1 MLFRLAVLVGLF
13 FFNFSA
19 PKVSFSAQAPNPNG
33 ATKAAEKAKDDNKVV
48 AAERLPRY
56 RIRRGDSFDVQF
68 AYTPEL
74 NQSVAVEPD
83 GFINLRDVGTIHV
96 EGKTVAET
104 VDAIKTAYSPVLH
117 DPVITLSLKDFDK
130 PHVIVGGQVAKP
142 GQYDLRSDITVT
154 QAIQLA
160 GGFNDS
166 AKHSQVI
173 LFRPVSQEMVEAR
186 LLDVK
191 KMLNSRNLNE
201 DVHLLPGDTIFV
213 PQNAISKIRKY
224 LPTQSVGLAVNT
236 LPY

>member
-1 MLFRLAVLVGLF
+1 MFFRSVVLVVWLF
-13 FFNFSA
+13 FSFSA
-19 PKVSFSAQAPNPNG
+19 PKVSRSAQNPNPDG
-33 ATKAAEKAKDDNKVV
+33 VDKAAKAKEDTKVA

-56 RIRRGDSFDVQF
+56 RIRRGDSFEVQF

-83 GFINLRDVGTIHV
+83 GFIHLKDVGAVHV
-96 EGKTVAET
+96 EGKTVAEVVET
-104 VDAIKTAYSPVLH
+104 IKAAYGQILH
-117 DPVITLSLKDFDK
+117 DAVVTLSLKDFDK

-154 QAIQLA
+154 QALQLA
-160 GGFNDS
+160 GGLTDA
-166 AKHSQVI
+166 AKHSQVV
-173 LFRPVSQEMVEAR
+173 LFRPVSQDMVEAR

-191 KMLNSRNLNE
+191 KMLNSRNVNE
-201 DVHLLPGDTIFV
+201 DIHLLPGDTIYV
-213 PQNAISKIRKY
+213 PQSTISKIRKY

>member
-1 MLFRLAVLVGLF
+1 MLLRFVVVVGLLLLG
-13 FFNFSA
+13 FSA
-19 PKVSFSAQAPNPNG
+19 PAASLRAQNPNPGG
-33 ATKAAEKAKDDNKVV
+33 ADKAEKAKDDGKVV

-83 GFINLRDVGTIHV
+83 GFINLKNVGTVHV
-96 EGKTVAET
+96 EGKTVAEV
-104 VDAIKTAYSPVLH
+104 VDAIKVAYGPILH
-117 DPVITLSLKDFDK
+117 DPVITLALKDFDK

-160 GGFNDS
+160 GGLTDA
-166 AKHSQVI
+166 AKHSQVV

-191 KMLNSRNLNE
+191 KMLNSRNVNE
-201 DVHLLPGDTIFV
+201 DVHLLPGDTIYV
-213 PQNAISKIRKY
+213 PQSTISKIRKY